1 VTGAASATRRG
12 YAWRQRSA
20 SLPSRG
26 DEQVHRDPINL
37 LPAAARAHN
46 SRGSHPQEPPPRLR
60 YAQNAAGPVD
70 FGAQSDLR
78 RA

>member
-1 VTGAASATRRG
+1 MTNKM
-12 YAWRQRSA
+12 
-20 SLPSRG
+20 
-26 DEQVHRDPINL
+26 HRDPINL
-37 LPAAARAHN
+37 VLAAARAHS

-60 YAQNAAGPVD
+60 YAQNAADPVD